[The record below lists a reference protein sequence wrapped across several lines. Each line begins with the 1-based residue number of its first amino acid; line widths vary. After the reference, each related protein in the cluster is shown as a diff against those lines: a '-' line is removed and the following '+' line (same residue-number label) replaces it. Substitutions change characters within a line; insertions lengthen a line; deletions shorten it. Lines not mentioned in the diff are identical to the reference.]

1 MSLQDG
7 QVDDDDRHD
16 AEDHVRP
23 GNAGDIC
30 RSDIELGWCAGPGL
44 VSLLRRAWSSPSTT
58 AGGKGIGT

>member
-16 AEDHVRP
+16 TEDYVRP

-30 RSDIELGWCAGPGL
+30 RSGILSSVMLLAAGMQPE
-44 VSLLRRAWSSPSTT
+44 SAAKAKWS
-58 AGGKGIGT
+58 

>member
-16 AEDHVRP
+16 TEDYVRP

-30 RSDIELGWCAGPGL
+30 RSGILSRVVVPVPASAILTSAVIVLWCSWMLA
-44 VSLLRRAWSSPSTT
+44 
-58 AGGKGIGT
+58 